1 MCAALV
7 AASNDVCIMS
17 DGYCCKVHDFG
28 NRELNIGVSRVTFM
42 TGKKTMF
49 TSYIYLSHNT
59 QPSMIHK
66 FKISVY
72 LGLSVQCQELRSHG
86 PITEQLIG

>member
-66 FKISVY
+66 LKISVMNATD
-72 LGLSVQCQELRSHG
+72 LTFSHLIMSVHIQQRL
-86 PITEQLIG
+86 